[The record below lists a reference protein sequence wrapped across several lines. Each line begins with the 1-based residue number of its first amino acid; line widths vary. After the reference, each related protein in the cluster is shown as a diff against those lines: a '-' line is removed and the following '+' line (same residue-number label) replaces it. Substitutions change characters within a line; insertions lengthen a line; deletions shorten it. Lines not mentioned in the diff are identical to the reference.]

1 MELEWERGGVS
12 DSGGIDDGG
21 GGGGVRV
28 RGFMIFVMSS
38 ANNFRA
44 PKEGCVK
51 KVD

>member
-12 DSGGIDDGG
+12 DSGGVDDGG
-21 GGGGVRV
+21 GGGGGV